1 MVGFNP
7 FSCDA
12 VTLAPG
18 QLYFGRSPAVV
29 HTLLGS
35 CLAIT
40 FWHSKQLVGGM
51 CHYLLAHREQYHKNT
66 HHPKGYYG
74 TDAVEYFVEQIK
86 KSKLNKEDFEV
97 KLFGGGNMFE
107 AIHNRPNF
115 IDVAANNI
123 EQGQILL
130 EQHGFKIKI
139 ADVGG
144 ARYRKIYLDLT
155 SGDVW
160 VKYGCHSKLDLGK

>member
-1 MVGFNP
+1 MKRLHSESVQ
-7 FSCDA
+7 S

-18 QLYFGRSPAVV
+18 QLYFGQSPAII

-35 CLAIT
+35 CVAIT

-51 CHYLLAHREQYHKNT
+51 CHYLLAHRDQYHKNE

-74 TDAVEYFVEQIK
+74 TDAVTYFVNQIK
-86 KSKLNKEDFEV
+86 KRRLNKEDFEV

-107 AIHNRPNF
+107 ARHDRPNF

-123 EQGQILL
+123 EQGRLL
-130 EQHGFKIKI
+130 LKEYGFNVKT

-144 ARYRKIYLDLT
+144 VRYRKIYFDLAN
-155 SGDVW
+155 GDVW
-160 VKYGCHSKLDLGK
+160 VKYGCHSKTEPVE